1 MSDLKITRTER
12 SWILYDWANSAY
24 SIAITTAL
32 LPLFFKS
39 MTDAAGMAA
48 SDSTAIWGYTNSIA
62 TLLISISAPI
72 LGSIADYQG
81 FKKRFWSF
89 FVLLGVG
96 FTALLSTVP
105 MGNWAVLLGF
115 YIVTVA
121 GFAGANIFYDSFL
134 VDTTT
139 HEKMDKVSTY
149 GFAFGYIG
157 STIPFILSIIIVAMG
172 PGWGLSEPT
181 TFRIGFLITAAWWG
195 FFSIPM
201 FKNVRQNHYI
211 EREKSPVKKSLVRLG
226 HTLKNIR
233 GNKKVFM
240 FLLAYFFYIDGV
252 DTIIKMA
259 AVFGSDVGIDST
271 SLLMILLMTQFVAFP
286 FALLYGKL
294 SERYSGKRM
303 IQVAIVVYTL
313 ICIYAFQLDTVTE
326 FWILG
331 ILVASS
337 QGGIQALSRSYYGKI
352 IPKKQSTEFFGMY
365 NIFGKFAAILGP
377 FLFGFT
383 AQITGDSHYGVL
395 SIALLFLIG
404 GVLFNKAI
412 KAGE

>member
-39 MTDAAGMAA
+39 MTDSAGMAA

-62 TLLISISAPI
+62 TLLLSISAPI
-72 LGSIADYQG
+72 LGSIADYKG
-81 FKKRFWSF
+81 FKKRFWTF
-89 FVLLGVG
+89 FAMLGVG
-96 FTALLSTVP
+96 FTAMLATVP
-105 MGNWAVLLGF
+105 MGSWVVLLSF
-115 YIVTVA
+115 YILTVI

-157 STIPFILSIIIVAMG
+157 STIPFIISILIVALG
-172 PGWGLSEPT
+172 QGWGLSEPT
-181 TFRIGFLITAAWWG
+181 TYRMGFLITALWWG
-195 FFSIPM
+195 LFSIPM
-201 FKNVRQNHYI
+201 FKNVQQKHYI
-211 EREKSPVKKSLVRLG
+211 EPEKEPLKKSLIRLS

-233 GNKKVFM
+233 GNRKVFL

-252 DTIIKMA
+252 DTIIRMA
-259 AVFGSDVGIDST
+259 AVFGSDVGIGST
-271 SLLMILLMTQFVAFP
+271 DLLLILLATQFVAFP
-286 FALLYGKL
+286 CALIYGKL
-294 SERYSGKRM
+294 SEKYSGKRM
-303 IQVAIVVYTL
+303 IQVAIVIYFF
-313 ICIYAFQLDTVTE
+313 ICLYAFQLDSITE

-331 ILVASS
+331 MLVASS
-337 QGGIQALSRSYYGKI
+337 QGGIQALSRSYFGKI
-352 IPKKQSTEFFGMY
+352 VPKKRSNEFFGLY
-365 NIFGKFAAILGP
+365 NIFGKFAAIIGP
-377 FLFGFT
+377 FLFGIT
-383 AQITGDSHYGVL
+383 TQITGDSHYGVL

-404 GVLFNKAI
+404 GVLFSKAI

>member
-39 MTDAAGMAA
+39 MTDAAGMTA
-48 SDSTAIWGYTNSIA
+48 SNSTAIWGYTNSIA
-62 TLLISISAPI
+62 TLLLSVSAPI
-72 LGSIADYQG
+72 LGSIADYKG
-81 FKKRFWSF
+81 FKKRFWTF
-89 FVLLGVG
+89 FAMLGVG
-96 FTALLSTVP
+96 FTAMLATVP
-105 MGNWAVLLGF
+105 MGSWVVLLGF
-115 YIVTVA
+115 YILTVI

-134 VDTTT
+134 VDTTS

-157 STIPFILSIIIVAMG
+157 STIPFIISIAIVALG
-172 PGWGLSEPT
+172 QGWGLSEPT
-181 TFRIGFLITAAWWG
+181 TYRMGFLITALWWG
-195 FFSIPM
+195 LFSIPM
-201 FKNVRQNHYI
+201 FKNVQQKHYI
-211 EREKSPVKKSLVRLG
+211 EQEKQPVKKSLIRLG

-233 GNKKVFM
+233 GNKKVFL

-252 DTIIKMA
+252 DTIIRMA
-259 AVFGSDVGIDST
+259 VVFGSDVGIGST
-271 SLLMILLMTQFVAFP
+271 DLLLILLATQFVAFP

-294 SERYSGKRM
+294 AVKYSGKRM
-303 IQVAIVVYTL
+303 IQVAIVIYFF
-313 ICIYAFQLDTVTE
+313 ICLYAFQLDSIAE

-331 ILVASS
+331 MLVASS
-337 QGGIQALSRSYYGKI
+337 QGGIQALSRSYFGKI
-352 IPKKQSTEFFGMY
+352 IPKKQSNEFFGLY

-377 FLFGFT
+377 FLFGLT
-383 AQITGDSHYGVL
+383 TQLTGDSHYGVL
-395 SIALLFLIG
+395 SIAILFLIG
-404 GVLFNKAI
+404 GLAFNKAI

>member
-39 MTDAAGMAA
+39 MTDAAGMTA
-48 SDSTAIWGYTNSIA
+48 SNSTAIWGYTNSIA
-62 TLLISISAPI
+62 TLLLSVSAPI
-72 LGSIADYQG
+72 LGSIADYKG
-81 FKKRFWSF
+81 FKKRFWTF
-89 FVLLGVG
+89 FAMLGVG
-96 FTALLSTVP
+96 FTAMLATVP
-105 MGNWAVLLGF
+105 MGSWGILLGF
-115 YIVTVA
+115 YILTVI

-134 VDTTT
+134 VDTTS

-157 STIPFILSIIIVAMG
+157 STIPFIISIAIVALG
-172 PGWGLSEPT
+172 QGWGLSEPT
-181 TFRIGFLITAAWWG
+181 TYRMGFLITALWWG
-195 FFSIPM
+195 LFSIPM
-201 FKNVRQNHYI
+201 FKNVQQKHYI
-211 EREKSPVKKSLVRLG
+211 EAEKQPVKKSLIRLG

-233 GNKKVFM
+233 GNRKVFL

-252 DTIIKMA
+252 DTIIRMA
-259 AVFGSDVGIDST
+259 AVFGSDVGIGST
-271 SLLMILLMTQFVAFP
+271 DLLLILLATQFVAFP

-294 SERYSGKRM
+294 AVKYSGKRM
-303 IQVAIVVYTL
+303 IQVAIVIYFF
-313 ICIYAFQLDTVTE
+313 ICLYAFQLDSITE

-331 ILVASS
+331 MLVASS
-337 QGGIQALSRSYYGKI
+337 QGGIQALSRSYFGKI
-352 IPKKQSTEFFGMY
+352 IPKKQSNEFFGLY
-365 NIFGKFAAILGP
+365 NIFGKFAAIIGP
-377 FLFGFT
+377 FLFGIT
-383 AQITGDSHYGVL
+383 TQITGDSHYGVL

-404 GVLFNKAI
+404 GVVFNKAI